1 MAEMGNVTIV
11 EVGPR
16 DGFQNVANFIPTGEK
31 AEIINM
37 LVDAGEKQIEFS
49 SFVHPKWIPQL
60 ADAGELYTFIKNR
73 TGVGF
78 RALIPNEKGLE
89 RAIGSGVQEVIWVLD
104 ATDSGNLANLNM
116 TTEQSLELA
125 RDIDRRVKENRMKL
139 DGIIAHAL
147 GHPKEGDT
155 SVEKVIRIAQVFR
168 EIGITNI
175 TIADSIGI
183 ASPQKVRQVVPS
195 LIKAL
200 PDVRW
205 GIHLHDILGLGIA
218 NSLVAWESGI
228 TVFESSIAGLGGC
241 PYADHP
247 GGNVATEH
255 LVYLF
260 HKLGVDTGID
270 LDKLIKA
277 REFVLSIVGEH
288 LEKQIGH
295 PSEEC

>member
-1 MAEMGNVTIV
+1 MGNVTIA

-16 DGFQNVANFIPTGEK
+16 DGFQNVANFIPTGKK

-60 ADAGELYTFIKNR
+60 ADAGELYTLIKN
-73 TGVGF
+73 TPGVAF

-125 RDIDRRVKENRMKL
+125 RIIDRRVKENRMKL

-155 SVEKVIRIAQVFR
+155 SVEKVIRIARVFR

-183 ASPQKVRQVVPS
+183 ATPQKVRQVVPS
-195 LIKAL
+195 LIRAL
-200 PDVRW
+200 PEVSW

-228 TVFESSIAGLGGC
+228 RVFESSIAGLGGC

-277 REFVLSIVGEH
+277 REFLLSIVGEH
-288 LEKQIGH
+288 PEKQIGH